1 MARKLSSD
9 WKTTGATAE
18 ALEIT
23 RDHLLRLRPE
33 LKEGKH
39 YRNVG
44 RANAA
49 RPTYRWHLARI
60 EAYLNSPQHRR
71 A

>member
-1 MARKLSSD
+1 MARKLSSAWQNTRD
-9 WKTTGATAE
+9 TAK

-33 LKEGKH
+33 LTEGKH

-49 RPTYRWHLARI
+49 RPTYRWHLAKI
-60 EAYLNSPQHRR
+60 ESYLNSPQHRR

>member
-9 WKTTGATAE
+9 WKTTGATAD
-18 ALEIT
+18 ALGLSRE
-23 RDHLLRLRPE
+23 HLLRLRPE

-49 RPTYRWHLARI
+49 RPTYRWHLAKI
-60 EAYLNSPQHRR
+60 ESYLNSPQSRR